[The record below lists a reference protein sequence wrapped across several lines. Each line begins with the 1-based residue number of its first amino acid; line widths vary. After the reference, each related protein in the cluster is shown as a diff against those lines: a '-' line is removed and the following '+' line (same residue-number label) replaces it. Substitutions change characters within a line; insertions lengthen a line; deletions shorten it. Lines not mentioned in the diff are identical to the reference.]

1 MKVFLSS
8 RADHAGLAADLARAL
23 DELGI
28 QTAGSP
34 QDVELGADL
43 RERIEREAQSADAFV
58 LLVNSF
64 SRRDPQVR
72 FEWRSALKSDW
83 TGTKP
88 LIPVWLDRSP
98 LPGFLTNRK
107 ALDGSLPPEQ
117 IAQQVVRL
125 LNKPADSII
134 PPTSEQLAARE
145 TRLRDLEQ
153 IAAALRAESFTQR
166 EHQR

>member
-8 RADHAGLAADLARAL
+8 DVQHAELASDLALALAGLGIETFSVRDLEPGENPR
-23 DELGI
+23 D
-28 QTAGSP
+28 T
-34 QDVELGADL
+34 
-43 RERIEREAQSADAFV
+43 IEREAQSADAFV
-58 LLVNSF
+58 LLVDAL

-88 LIPVWLDRSP
+88 IIPVWLDRSP

-107 ALDGSLPPEQ
+107 ALDGSLPPKQ

-125 LNKPADSII
+125 LAKPADSII
-134 PPTSEQLAARE
+134 PPTPEQLAARE

-153 IAAALRAESFTQR
+153 IAAALRESLTQR